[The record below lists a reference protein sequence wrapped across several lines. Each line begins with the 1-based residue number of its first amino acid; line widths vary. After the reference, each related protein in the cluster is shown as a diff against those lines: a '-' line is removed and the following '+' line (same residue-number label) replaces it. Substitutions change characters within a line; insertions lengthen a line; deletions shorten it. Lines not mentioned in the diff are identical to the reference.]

1 MTPRYEKLIPYI
13 KKRRKLHY
21 LSSLLNYDMATCC
34 PSKSLEEI
42 GGLLSEVDVEAANV
56 SKDPTFIRL
65 VKEASLDPS
74 LNDAERRFVEKELET
89 IEYLEKLSSEEYL
102 AMRKAYTKSNEMW
115 RLYKPTGD
123 FASWLPYW
131 EACVEAKRKECALKR
146 KEGETL
152 YDVCLRTY
160 EPGSSEKEID
170 RVFEPLKAYLIPKVK
185 EAIKK
190 QQNAPKPR
198 NLAFPKEKQEKL
210 SYALLKIIGYDLDM
224 GALRESEHP
233 FSDNLSRYDARITTN
248 YDESDFRS
256 SLFSVLH
263 EGGHALEFQ
272 HWPEAQYEEGV
283 EGFATAAICETH
295 SRFYENLLG
304 RSKDFVPTLRKALAE
319 TLDPSF
325 SSWSDEE
332 IYALGNAVKPIA
344 NRCDSDELTYS
355 LHIILRYEIEKELI
369 NGRISCGEVPA
380 MWNKLTKEYLGVE
393 IENDREGCMQDIHW
407 TDGEFGYFP
416 SYALGNIY
424 GAMILNKMKETLDVP
439 LLLREGNLSPI
450 LSWLARNDYAYDYLK
465 PVDWIKKVTGRAMD
479 SSDFI
484 AYLDEKY

>member
-1 MTPRYEKLIPYI
+1 MTPSYQKLIPYI
-13 KKRRKLHY
+13 EKRRKLHY
-21 LSSLLNYDMATCC
+21 LCSILNYDMATCC
-34 PSKSLEEI
+34 PTKSLEEI
-42 GGLLSEVDVEAANV
+42 GSLLSEVDVEGANV
-56 SKDPTFIRL
+56 SKDPEFIRL
-65 VKEASLDPS
+65 VKEASRDPD
-74 LNDAERRFVEKELET
+74 LNDKERRFVEHELES

-115 RLYKPTGD
+115 RLYKPSGD
-123 FASWLPYW
+123 FSSWLPYW
-131 EACVEAKRKECALKR
+131 EACVEAKKKECALKR
-146 KEGETL
+146 KDGETL
-152 YDVCLRTY
+152 YDVCLRSY

-170 RVFEPLKAYLIPKVK
+170 RVFIPLKAYLIPKVK

-190 QQNAPKPR
+190 QASAPKAK

-272 HWPEAQYEEGV
+272 HWPEEQYEDGV

-304 RSKDFVPTLRKALAE
+304 RSKAFVPTLRKALAE

-325 SSWSDEE
+325 ASWSDEE
-332 IYALGNAVKPIA
+332 IYALGNEVKPIA

-369 NGRISCGEVPA
+369 NGRISCAEVPA
-380 MWNKLTKEYLGVE
+380 MWNRLTEEYLGVK
-393 IENDREGCMQDIHW
+393 IENDRDGCMQDIHW

-424 GAMILNKMKETLDVP
+424 GAMILNKMKESIDVP

-450 LSWLARNDYAYDYLK
+450 LDWLAEHDYPHDYKK
-465 PVDWIKKVTGRAMD
+465 PVDWIRAVTGRDMD